1 MFFLSFVCLWLSV
14 VFWGFCFVCLLLVFF
29 FGFFFLG
36 GGAFSNIV
44 TVFVF
49 VVTFLPYTTLEDVV
63 GSNWS

>member
-1 MFFLSFVCLWLSV
+1 MVKCCCFLFVC
-14 VFWGFCFVCLLLVFF
+14 CCVFF
-29 FGFFFLG
+29 FCFFFG

>member
-1 MFFLSFVCLWLSV
+1 MVKCCSLFVLCCFFVC
-14 VFWGFCFVCLLLVFF
+14 FF
-29 FGFFFLG
+29 FFG

-63 GSNWS
+63 ATGVSQIIK

>member
-1 MFFLSFVCLWLSV
+1 MLFFFVFF
-14 VFWGFCFVCLLLVFF
+14 VFVVFF
-29 FGFFFLG
+29 FFFFFLG

-63 GSNWS
+63 ATGVSQIIK